1 MKVVV
6 DTNVVI
12 FALLHPAR
20 SCGQILNQI
29 LDGHI
34 TWLITPSI
42 LSEYK
47 EVCLRPELPIS
58 DFHRKWLFEVWN
70 NLPLLPTPPYN
81 CSSVKCSDIDD
92 QKFLDAA
99 IYYRASFLITGN
111 SKHYPKKTVMGV
123 KIITPDKWQESFR
136 NKELN

>member
-12 FALLHPAR
+12 SALLHPSRA
-20 SCGQILNQI
+20 CGQIMEQI

-34 TWLITPSI
+34 IWLITPPI

-58 DFHRKWLFEVWN
+58 VFHRKWLFEEWN
-70 NLPLLPTPPYN
+70 NLQILPTPPFN
-81 CSSVKCSDIDD
+81 CSSIKCSDIDD
-92 QKFLDAA
+92 QHFLDAA
-99 IYYRASFLITGN
+99 IYYRASLLITGN
-111 SKHYPKKTVMGV
+111 LKHYPKKNVMDI
-123 KIITPDKWQESFR
+123 KIITPDNWKKYF
-136 NKELN
+136 